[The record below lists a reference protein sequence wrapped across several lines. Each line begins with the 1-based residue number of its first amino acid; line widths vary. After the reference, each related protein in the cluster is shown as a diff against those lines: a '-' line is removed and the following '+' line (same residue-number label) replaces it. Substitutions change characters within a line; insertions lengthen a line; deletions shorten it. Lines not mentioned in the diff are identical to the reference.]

1 MLTSVG
7 FPLCLQNRTVT
18 RSILI
23 RKHFKSA
30 FLVIICIL
38 AIKPNLASFPYLNYA
53 KMFNFSAYMKHNNNK
68 VFHSR
73 RIIETTEGYSIGFYQ
88 VGVLNLY

>member
-7 FPLCLQNRTVT
+7 FPLYLQNRTVT

-53 KMFNFSAYMKHNNNK
+53 QMFNFSACMKHK
-68 VFHSR
+68 VFHSG